1 MGTSKI
7 IQQEKAV
14 VTKCDGLS
22 VLGPGS
28 GTIRKCGLIGVDVS
42 LWARALLSG
51 GQSSPSSL

>member
-28 GTIRKCGLIGVDVS
+28 GTIRKCGFVGVGATFLEDVCHCE
-42 LWARALLSG
+42 G
-51 GQSSPSSL
+51 GL

>member
-28 GTIRKCGLIGVDVS
+28 GTIRKCGFVGVGV
-42 LWARALLSG
+42 ALLE
-51 GQSSPSSL
+51 